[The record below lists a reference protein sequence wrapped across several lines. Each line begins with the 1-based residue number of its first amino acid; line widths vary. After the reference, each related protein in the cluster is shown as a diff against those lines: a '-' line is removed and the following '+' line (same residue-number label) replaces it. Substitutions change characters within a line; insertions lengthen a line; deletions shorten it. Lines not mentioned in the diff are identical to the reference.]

1 MFLSP
6 SRKHTL
12 GLGTQYPQ
20 IFKKYLL
27 SHGLLKF
34 SNSYF
39 CMTKAEYFKFYFYV
53 HYSSFKTQFKFHSL
67 NKALPGCSGLS
78 SISQSQL
85 NICCIIMHCFVKQF
99 TQFAC
104 FFFLLFTSYN
114 SSTILFYICGPL
126 DLMVALRQV
135 LYLCVLVVVVDGSC
149 LSDLTDEEGHILEEH
164 RTSGL
169 LLQQVKQR
177 LPNEWGQT
185 GKSENGKGIPP

>member
-6 SRKHTL
+6 SQKHTL
-12 GLGTQYPQ
+12 GLGTQSPQ

-39 CMTKAEYFKFYFYV
+39 CMTKAKYLKFYFYV

-104 FFFLLFTSYN
+104 FFFFAIY
-114 SSTILFYICGPL
+114 ILQQQHYLI
-126 DLMVALRQV
+126 
-135 LYLCVLVVVVDGSC
+135 LYLWPFRFNGGSQIGVVSVCVS
-149 LSDLTDEEGHILEEH
+149 
-164 RTSGL
+164 SGGGWQL
-169 LLQQVKQR
+169 LIR
-177 LPNEWGQT
+177 PYR
-185 GKSENGKGIPP
+185 